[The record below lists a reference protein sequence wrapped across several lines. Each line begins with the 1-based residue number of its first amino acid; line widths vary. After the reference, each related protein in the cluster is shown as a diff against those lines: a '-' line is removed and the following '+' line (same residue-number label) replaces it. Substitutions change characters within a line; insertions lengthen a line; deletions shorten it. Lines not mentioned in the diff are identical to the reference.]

1 MLVGW
6 DWDAEI
12 TFFLLAAGLGNFG
25 IMKVMYESKP
35 DVLQQTDKYDYS
47 ALHFAARHGCLAAV
61 NQVLEWDPKLID
73 GRTDA
78 GYTPFMKAA
87 AFGHVNVM
95 MALYAKREDK
105 QALLTGTDKMGST
118 ALHSAALHDHSAA
131 VSQLLEWGGGALLDI
146 KSRLGGTPWDLA
158 KHNRKIRDIMQKYM
172 DVFEAV
178 KANDVQSVHRLID
191 VQGKDILDSQ
201 DDEFPWKRTPFIA
214 AVQYVWRHCPALC
227 SQGGQ
232 SCCRQSAA
240 GCGWTPFILAA
251 AYGNVDVMQ
260 LLFAKGGGTKLLTK
274 QDNTG
279 DTALHRA
286 ALNDHSA
293 AVSQL

>member
-1 MLVGW
+1 
-6 DWDAEI
+6 
-12 TFFLLAAGLGNFG
+12 
-25 IMKVMYESKP
+25 MKVMYESKP

-158 KHNRKIRDIMQKYM
+158 KHNRKIRDIMQKYA
-172 DVFEAV
+172 DGRVRGRQGQRRAVRSSSDRCAGQGHTRLTRRRIPLEAD
-178 KANDVQSVHRLID
+178 AFHR
-191 VQGKDILDSQ
+191 GC
-201 DDEFPWKRTPFIA
+201 T
-214 AVQYVWRHCPALC
+214 VWSRRHHEGHVGE
-227 SQGGQ
+227 Q
-232 SCCRQSAA
+232 
-240 GCGWTPFILAA
+240 T
-251 AYGNVDVMQ
+251 
-260 LLFAKGGGTKLLTK
+260 
-274 QDNTG
+274 
-279 DTALHRA
+279 
-286 ALNDHSA
+286 
-293 AVSQL
+293 